1 MDPQEKLMGSKNIG
15 VLQSKGSQRVRRDLA
30 TEQQQKQKNISNSKS
45 FETFPKDEKLWFFL
59 KMRNLD
65 FFKKRLYIPQ

>member
-15 VLQSKGSQRVRRDLA
+15 VLQSKGSQRVRRDLT

-45 FETFPKDEKLWFFL
+45 FETFPKDEKLWL
-59 KMRNLD
+59 YD
-65 FFKKRLYIPQ
+65 FS